1 MSIQK
6 KKRKLERGTLK
17 AMLFVFFRPPPSF
30 KEVTPSC
37 RTNMRQLLLRE
48 QCLQREQKLGHSNKQ
63 QPQTTSRQQQPQTNA
78 SQHEMAMA
86 TIAITREVP
95 PAASASSR
103 PCPIEATGQQQW
115 MTIDSQS
122 REQESSHPTSSLRS
136 RQPPLLLATPS
147 TSNVVKANLFS

>member
-1 MSIQK
+1 
-6 KKRKLERGTLK
+6 
-17 AMLFVFFRPPPSF
+17 MLFVFFRPPPSF

-63 QPQTTSRQQQPQTNA
+63 QLPTARPGTRQTS

-86 TIAITREVP
+86 TIAITREEAARPALP
-95 PAASASSR
+95 PASS
-103 PCPIEATGQQQW
+103 PCSIEVSGQQQW

-122 REQESSHPTSSLRS
+122 REQESNGSSSHHTSSLRS
-136 RQPPLLLATPS
+136 RLQPPLLPATP
-147 TSNVVKANLFS
+147 TSNVVKAKLFS

>member
-1 MSIQK
+1 
-6 KKRKLERGTLK
+6 
-17 AMLFVFFRPPPSF
+17 MLFVFFRPPPSF

-63 QPQTTSRQQQPQTNA
+63 QLPTARSGSRQTS

-86 TIAITREVP
+86 TIAITREAAAPALPVP
-95 PAASASSR
+95 PASS
-103 PCPIEATGQQQW
+103 PCSIEVSGQQQW

-122 REQESSHPTSSLRS
+122 REQESTSGSHHTSSLRS
-136 RQPPLLLATPS
+136 RLQPPLLPATP
-147 TSNVVKANLFS
+147 TSNVVKAKLFS